1 MNTIK
6 LGSRD
11 SKLAVIQTEMVMK
24 SISVPCELITMKT
37 TGDMILDKTLDK
49 IGGKGL
55 FVKELDRAL
64 AMKTVDFTV
73 HSLKDMPMEQPPGL
87 PIVAYS
93 KREDPRDAL
102 VLARGL
108 TKLDLSLPIG
118 CASARRRVQLQRLF
132 PQADIR
138 PVRGNVQTRLRKLD
152 AGQYGALVLAAAGLH
167 RLGVDD
173 RIHHYFSPDEIIPA
187 AGQGIIAV
195 QGREGEDFSCLAK
208 FSNADARDCALAERS
223 FTRTLNGG
231 CSAPVA
237 AYAELTG
244 DVIRIIGMYVN
255 EDETIV
261 RFGSCKGE
269 RKQAEQ
275 LGAQLARRLQRG
287 ED

>member
-11 SKLAVIQTEMVMK
+11 SKLAVIQTKMVMQ
-24 SISVPCELITMKT
+24 SISMPCELITMKT

-64 AMKTVDFTV
+64 AARTVDFTV
-73 HSLKDMPMEQPPGL
+73 HSLKDMPMDQPPGL
-87 PIVAYS
+87 PIAAYS
-93 KREDPRDAL
+93 KRADPRDAL
-102 VLARGL
+102 VLAAGL
-108 TKLDLSLPIG
+108 SELDLSRPIG
-118 CASARRRVQLQRLF
+118 CASARRRIQLQRLF

-167 RLGVDD
+167 RLGLDS
-173 RIHHYFSPDEIIPA
+173 RICRYFSTDEIIPA
-187 AGQGIIAV
+187 AGQAIIAV
-195 QGREGEDFSCLAK
+195 QGREGEDFSCLAA
-208 FSNADARDCALAERS
+208 FSDADSRDCALAERS

-244 DVIRIIGMYVN
+244 NVLKLTGMYVN

-261 RFGSCKGE
+261 RFGSCEGDRNE
-269 RKQAEQ
+269 AEQ
-275 LGAQLARRLQRG
+275 LGAQLAIRLQRG
-287 ED
+287 EP

>member
-11 SKLAVIQTEMVMK
+11 SKLAVIQTKMVMQ
-24 SISVPCELITMKT
+24 SISMPCELITMKT

-64 AMKTVDFTV
+64 AARTVDFTV
-73 HSLKDMPMEQPPGL
+73 HSLKDMPMDQPPGL
-87 PIVAYS
+87 PIAAYS
-93 KREDPRDAL
+93 KRADPREAL
-102 VLARGL
+102 VRAAGL
-108 TKLDLSLPIG
+108 SELDLSRPIG
-118 CASARRRVQLQRLF
+118 CASARRRIQLQRLF

-138 PVRGNVQTRLRKLD
+138 PVRGNVQTRLRKFD
-152 AGQYGALVLAAAGLH
+152 AGPYGALVLAAAGLH
-167 RLGVDD
+167 RLGLDS
-173 RIHHYFSPDEIIPA
+173 RICRYFSTDEIIPA
-187 AGQGIIAV
+187 AGQAIIAV
-195 QGREGEDFSCLAK
+195 QGREGEDFSCLAA
-208 FSNADARDCALAERS
+208 FSDADSRDCALAERS

-244 DVIRIIGMYVN
+244 NVLKLTGMYVN

-261 RFGSCKGE
+261 RFGSCEGDRNE
-269 RKQAEQ
+269 AEQ
-275 LGAQLARRLQRG
+275 LGAQLAIRLQRG
-287 ED
+287 EP